1 MRYNDFFANLYMGRS
16 AGAIVGYKSKE
27 KIPEFILKAALRE
40 EDWCWLPTSNST
52 YGKWFD
58 GSRTPDGNLWGIVA
72 TNFQE
77 DQFIDRMA
85 ERLND
90 STLDQVMIRF
100 HIPIN
105 KGDTPDKRLLA
116 FALAKQFHAIGEGNG
131 EAKDIAKDFYKP
143 DAFITSFP
151 KYAERSLEKFSKIKM
166 PFSEEE
172 ERVLEDIYV
181 CNKLS
186 SRPNAGEGR
195 RSRSGRSSEILI
207 ERASL
212 QNIGEYSKKT
222 VLVANGGMGKSM
234 LLQRLFVESIRE
246 HTKTGLLP
254 VLIELRNFSENNEL
268 ITDYIL
274 KAVRRFDDSFTAKNA
289 RDLLESGKCQILL
302 DAADEIDLSDAR
314 AFQTQLSELV
324 DRYPYNQYVMASR
337 ECDMMRSIR
346 GFSKLYL
353 QPFGK
358 EQANELISNLLP
370 DPEDE
375 DLRDKI
381 SQYVD
386 GDFLKKHR
394 VFATNPMLLT
404 FIIMR
409 YPIDKTFYGKQYL
422 FYRTVY
428 DTLVTVHDQEKEA
441 YSRIYHS
448 TKDSEEFTK
457 VFREFCA
464 ITYLDR
470 VHEFDQA
477 TFEGYFNKLKS
488 KNELSNPKVMTMKN
502 FVHDACATACMMYE
516 EEYKIFYVDPG
527 FQEYLFA
534 EYNYY
539 AEPEEM
545 IEFGK
550 SLWSVPESEFEG
562 GSAFGMLCE
571 YSKEKVESTYFI
583 PYLNEVYK
591 GKTDEDAFVAFLKY
605 GYGELDYQVENHD
618 LIASYLVERGAEWQP
633 ITSPITEPC
642 NVIFSLILKEV
653 DTPGLL
659 CFAVFEDALNYPA
672 FMTAGIFGEDYYD
685 ATEKKQKILARRLLR
700 QDVENLQGYERTH
713 NVDGFVRDN
722 SQNLVCF
729 GHEYKVDFS
738 VVAKEPDQYQPLIE
752 VLKTRDEDVWQAFQ
766 RIKKYY
772 DALIK
777 RHGDS

>member
-1 MRYNDFFANLYMGRS
+1 MGRS
-16 AGAIVGYKSKE
+16 TSAIVGYKSKE
-27 KIPEFILKAALRE
+27 KIPEFILKAALKE

-72 TNFQE
+72 TKFQE
-77 DQFIDRMA
+77 DQFIDQLA
-85 ERLND
+85 GHLND
-90 STLDQVMIRF
+90 STLDHVMIRF
-100 HIPIN
+100 HIPVN
-105 KGDTPDKRLLA
+105 KDESPDKRLLA
-116 FALAKQFHAIGEGNG
+116 FAMAKQLHAIAEGNG
-131 EAKDIAKDFYKP
+131 EAGDVAKDFYKP
-143 DAFITSFP
+143 SAFITSFP
-151 KYAERSLEKFSKIKM
+151 KYAKRALEKFSKIKM

-186 SRPNAGEGR
+186 SRASTSTGR
-195 RSRSGRSSEILI
+195 RSRSSRSMETLI
-207 ERASL
+207 ERATL
-212 QNIGEYSKKT
+212 ENIGEYSKKT

-234 LLQRLFVESIRE
+234 LLQRLFVESVSE
-246 HTKTGLLP
+246 HTKTGILP
-254 VLIELRNFSENNEL
+254 VLIELRNFSENNDL

-274 KAVRRFDDSFTAKNA
+274 KAVNRFDDSFTEKNI

-302 DAADEIDLSDAR
+302 DAADEIDLSDAK
-314 AFQTQLSELV
+314 AFQVQLSELV
-324 DRYPYNQYVMASR
+324 DRYPFNQYVMASR

-358 EQANELISNLLP
+358 DQANELIANLLP
-370 DPEDE
+370 DPKDE
-375 DLRDKI
+375 ELRNEI

-386 GDFLKKHR
+386 GDFLKKHQ

-409 YPIDKTFYGKQYL
+409 YPIDKSFYGKQYL
-422 FYRTVY
+422 FYRTAY
-428 DTLVTVHDQEKEA
+428 DTLVKVHDQEKEA

-448 TKDSEEFTK
+448 AKDSEEFTK

-464 ITYLDR
+464 VTYLDR

-488 KNELSNPKVMTMKN
+488 KADLSNSKVMTMKN

-550 SLWSVPESEFEG
+550 ALWNVSEGEFEG
-562 GSAFGMLCE
+562 GNAFGMLCE
-571 YSKEKVESTYFI
+571 YSKEKVETTYFM
-583 PYLNEVYK
+583 PYLSEVFK
-591 GKTDEDAFVAFLKY
+591 GKNDDEAFVSFLKN
-605 GYGELDYQVENHD
+605 GYGELDYQVEDSD
-618 LIASYLVERGAEWQP
+618 LIANYLVKKHAEWQP
-633 ITSPITEPC
+633 ISSPITEPC

-653 DTPGLL
+653 ETPGLL

-685 ATEKKQKILARRLLR
+685 SSEKKQKMLARRLLR
-700 QDVENLQGYERTH
+700 QDVEDLPRYEKTH
-713 NVDGFVRDN
+713 NVDGFVRDDD
-722 SQNLVCF
+722 QNLVCF
-729 GHEYKVDFS
+729 GHEYKVDLS
-738 VVAKEPDQYQPLIE
+738 IVAKEPDQYQPLIE

-766 RIKKYY
+766 RIKTYY
-772 DALIK
+772 DALTRK
-777 RHGDS
+777 HREA